1 MLQLPY
7 DHHSD
12 LPNMYT
18 LSAGGGGVTVAF
30 VDEGEDA
37 ADGSISV
44 IDAGAAVGR
53 GSKAA

>member
-7 DHHSD
+7 DHHSN

-30 VDEGEDA
+30 VDEGV
-37 ADGSISV
+37 DGAERSV
-44 IDAGAAVGR
+44 TVAIR
-53 GSKAA
+53 R